1 MNRVDF
7 GELIFGGNPKKNLKV
22 ESKLNQS
29 ILRSKKLAANRGSN
43 FSFFGPQGGLHED
56 MRDNLPIPLRK
67 HLPKRADDQTL
78 TTVFAKIPPKNPIKT
93 LEPKPP
99 SPKAIHLEGATHI
112 KPGEMQP
119 SQMPIVF
126 FADIIES
133 AVQSSMDSSNL
144 LSQFRL
150 RLDGSQEFQYL
161 NLEKM
166 SPIIFKG
173 SN

>member
-1 MNRVDF
+1 
-7 GELIFGGNPKKNLKV
+7 
-22 ESKLNQS
+22 
-29 ILRSKKLAANRGSN
+29 
-43 FSFFGPQGGLHED
+43 
-56 MRDNLPIPLRK
+56 
-67 HLPKRADDQTL
+67 
-78 TTVFAKIPPKNPIKT
+78 
-93 LEPKPP
+93 
-99 SPKAIHLEGATHI
+99 
-112 KPGEMQP
+112 MQP